1 MPKQEAAATDW
12 CFTINNPKDKDWD
25 IIWSWQYTYIVFS
38 LEQGAEQAT
47 PFSFLDENDV
57 RHNVQVGTVH
67 IQGFVQFAERK
78 RLTSLKK
85 VHKRAHW
92 ERRRGTPYEARH
104 YCIKPCPDQDCDN
117 KHCVEERANPTHL
130 DGPYE
135 DGHLSVQSQFKAA
148 EIARVIKAKG
158 YHHAAERFPEAVLT
172 MGRGMLL
179 LDTHFTPKRDFKT
192 EVTVIWGG
200 SRLGKTRYAYEAA
213 PSPYLLAVHGEGT
226 DFFGNY
232 DPRSNET
239 VIVDDFYSSWKF
251 TTFLRVCDRYP
262 TEVHTKGGFLQFL
275 ARHIVFTSNFA
286 PDQWYKNVL
295 ADPVRKDS
303 FFNRID
309 NIIKFTRVGKF
320 VVLKVKV
327 ESTQN

>member
-1 MPKQEAAATDW
+1 MPKVKKQDSPARDW
-12 CFTINNPKDKDWD
+12 IFRISNPKDKDWD
-25 IIWSWQYTYIVFS
+25 KIWSMDYKYLVFS
-38 LEQGAEQAT
+38 IEMGGET
-47 PFSFLDENDV
+47 D
-57 RHNVQVGTVH
+57 TVH
-67 IQGFVQFAERK
+67 IQGFVQFRELI
-78 RLTSLKK
+78 RLTGLKK
-85 VHKRAHW
+85 IHRRAHW
-92 ERRRGTPYEARH
+92 EKRRGTPYEAAH
-104 YCIKPCPDQDCDN
+104 YCMKPVQGCDC
-117 KHCVEERANPTHL
+117 KHCEGERVTLTHL

-135 DGHLSVQSQFKAA
+135 DGFISAESAYKAH

-309 NIIKFTRVGKF
+309 NIIKFTRVGKY
-320 VVLKVKV
+320 VVLKVKLK
-327 ESTQN
+327 STKN